1 MSVRVPFVLVA
12 AALSLSLIT
21 GEALA
26 MAWGDSH
33 HRRGGVESGGSS
45 FSGSGGS
52 GSGYN
57 AGLPE
62 PSSVYAIASAL
73 ALLGGAGW
81 LLRRK

>member
-1 MSVRVPFVLVA
+1 MRVPFVLVA

-21 GEALA
+21 GEAFG
-26 MAWGDSH
+26 MAWGNSR
-33 HRRGGVESGGSS
+33 HRRGSVESGGSS
-45 FSGSGGS
+45 FGGSGSGS